1 VSGRRLAA
9 VVVAVAALAAGGCG
23 GSAGRP
29 SAGWVPD
36 DTLVYASLN
45 TEPGSDTVK
54 DAAQVLARLPSWPKV
69 RPFLERSL
77 RGFGA
82 GAGVSLPRDVRPW
95 LGDEA
100 AVALAPQGGGQ
111 AGTLFVLD
119 VRDETGAREFLQR
132 LGNPNTRVKHAGTDI
147 DVYGD
152 QATALADGHLLAGPL
167 SLVEKGLDAHE
178 GDSPALTS
186 RDAFRAAIKDAPGD
200 RVAEAYVSARGLKGV
215 VAARGG
221 GGALLAGVL
230 SPPGIRGAFL
240 SLRAAGKAATVTVHE
255 ALAGGRRGFLPST
268 FSTAKAGEAPGAAA
282 VFLEAR
288 RLDRVVDRLASRAL
302 ASAGAG
308 VRDTLGPLVRRRT
321 QVSLLPR
328 GGGSAALLVTAAVPS
343 ERKARER
350 LASLQAGLG
359 QALGATA
366 GAAGAAPVVNERTVA
381 GTAAFQLRVTPTFEV
396 DYAVDG
402 GRVLLATDL
411 PALAAGL
418 RGKTTLR
425 ETPAWK
431 SVTGDLPDEV
441 TSVGFLD
448 PGRLLPVLE
457 GSGLTRSQQY
467 LAVRDDLRRLRAI
480 GLSGKSGE
488 GETTSEITLSI
499 P

>member
-1 VSGRRLAA
+1 
-9 VVVAVAALAAGGCG
+9 
-23 GSAGRP
+23 
-29 SAGWVPD
+29 
-36 DTLVYASLN
+36 
-45 TEPGSDTVK
+45 
-54 DAAQVLARLPSWPKV
+54 
-69 RPFLERSL
+69 
-77 RGFGA
+77 
-82 GAGVSLPRDVRPW
+82 
-95 LGDEA
+95 
-100 AVALAPQGGGQ
+100 
-111 AGTLFVLD
+111 
-119 VRDETGAREFLQR
+119 
-132 LGNPNTRVKHAGTDI
+132 
-147 DVYGD
+147 
-152 QATALADGHLLAGPL
+152 
-167 SLVEKGLDAHE
+167 
-178 GDSPALTS
+178 
-186 RDAFRAAIKDAPGD
+186 
-200 RVAEAYVSARGLKGV
+200 VAEAYVSARGLKGV

-221 GGALLAGVL
+221 GAALLAGAL

-240 SLRAAGKAATVTVHE
+240 SLRAAGTAATVTVHE
-255 ALAGGRRGFLPST
+255 ALMGGRRGFLPST

-302 ASAGAG
+302 ASSRGALSSAGAG

-350 LASLQAGLG
+350 LASLQATLG

-381 GTAAFQLRVTPTFEV
+381 GTDAFQLRVTPAFEI

-411 PALAAGL
+411 RALAAGL
-418 RGKTTLR
+418 RGKATLR
-425 ETPAWK
+425 ETPGWK
-431 SVTGDLPDEV
+431 SVTGDLPEKA

-480 GLSGKSGE
+480 GLSGTSGE